1 MERFIGLAGILA
13 FMAIAYLLSHQRSAI
28 HWKTIAWGLAL
39 QWIFALVVL
48 KGTVIS
54 GLLSFL
60 PFPIIVTRQSF
71 QSILSVFRLIASDR
85 RSPESA
91 NCVG

>member
-28 HWKTIAWGLAL
+28 HWQTIAWGLGL

-48 KGTVIS
+48 KGTAIS

-60 PFPIIVTRQSF
+60 ALSEGRGLGDSRADVHAHAAKTVC
-71 QSILSVFRLIASDR
+71 IL
-85 RSPESA
+85 
-91 NCVG
+91 